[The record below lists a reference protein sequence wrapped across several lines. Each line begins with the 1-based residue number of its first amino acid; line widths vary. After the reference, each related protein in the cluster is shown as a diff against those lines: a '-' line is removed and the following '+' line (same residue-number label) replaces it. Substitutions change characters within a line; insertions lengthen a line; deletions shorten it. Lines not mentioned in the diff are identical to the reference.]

1 MATNVDVEKHLFNTK
16 CYDAL
21 MRGEEDEIIKL
32 CREVEDGPL
41 HIITTQ
47 NDTILHLASSS
58 KSKHLVRRLL
68 NKVKAGLH
76 DKLVLQ
82 NDLGNTILHEAA
94 NAKGSPLVDAAS
106 DMLRKAPHLLHIR
119 NNNGETALFRA
130 AYKGKGRMFYL
141 LDSRMDSPQV
151 NTEEDRRGF
160 HVRNDGT
167 STLHVSILVKN
178 YDLAHFSAKKYGY
191 LAGIRDEY
199 GMTPIQLLA
208 TNPQAFRSRSVT
220 YEDITRILCGD
231 RLRNFIEEKLN
242 SEVAWALAKFM
253 IERGVSWENTG
264 STSYTD
270 RESFENA
277 EMSTL
282 MLATKSGNAEIV
294 EEILRQFPNAVENVD
309 GQGRNILHVA
319 ILYHHIRILDIVEK
333 MEFPM
338 TRLVRKLDNDGNSIL
353 HMVGMKATDDKLEDM
368 QTPALLFRENL
379 FLFEHVN
386 EISNREFIRLHNTA
400 GQTAEELFEKN
411 NAQLRKNAKEWL
423 KCSAEN
429 SSIVAVL
436 TASAAFAAAFTVPG
450 GSDEA
455 TDIFSLMSALTSILL
470 FLTSLTSP
478 FGLKDFKLSLSG
490 NLMIGTYLLGIS
502 ISNMMLAFIAAV
514 LLVGTILIYC
524 VLSDGDFL
532 NAHVGSNYNRKVE

>member
-1 MATNVDVEKHLFNTK
+1 M
-16 CYDAL
+16 
-21 MRGEEDEIIKL
+21 
-32 CREVEDGPL
+32 
-41 HIITTQ
+41 
-47 NDTILHLASSS
+47 
-58 KSKHLVRRLL
+58 
-68 NKVKAGLH
+68 
-76 DKLVLQ
+76 
-82 NDLGNTILHEAA
+82 
-94 NAKGSPLVDAAS
+94 
-106 DMLRKAPHLLHIR
+106 
-119 NNNGETALFRA
+119 
-130 AYKGKGRMFYL
+130 
-141 LDSRMDSPQV
+141 
-151 NTEEDRRGF
+151 
-160 HVRNDGT
+160 
-167 STLHVSILVKN
+167 
-178 YDLAHFSAKKYGY
+178 DLAHFIAKKYGY

-208 TNPQAFRSRSVT
+208 ANPQAFRSRSVT

-242 SEVAWALAKFM
+242 SEAAWALAKFM

-353 HMVGMKATDDKLEDM
+353 HMVGMKATDDKLEHM

-386 EISNREFIRLHNTA
+386 EISNGEFIRLHNTA

-423 KCSAEN
+423 KRSAEN

-436 TASAAFAAAFTVPG
+436 TASAAFVAAFTVPG
-450 GSDEA
+450 GSDQVTGYPIFLNRFLFRSFIVA
-455 TDIFSLMSALTSILL
+455 DIFSLMSALTSILL

-514 LLVGTILIYC
+514 ILQTRGTKLWKEIALNSSSLLVGIILIYC
-524 VLSDGDFL
+524 GSLANNKLKSK
-532 NAHVGSNYNRKVE
+532 NAKGLE